1 MVRTLQPAAFMAIV
15 LISCTGLAGIAWQ
28 NKPSVSPAQ
37 HQQNDT
43 LPEKQ
48 RIKEDKTVING
59 DLDKA
64 IDDVH
69 RAQENLEKQLQN
81 KDWGK
86 MHRDLKESLEKINA
100 ENIHE
105 QIKKAM
111 KNIDMQKIQLQ
122 VQASL
127 KQIDWKKMQ
136 ADIQKAQAEINNAD
150 GIKLQKEMQN
160 TLDETRKAMA
170 GLKVFDMEE
179 LQHQLEQT
187 KENLKMNEGRMKED
201 LEKARKNIN
210 QNLNKDFRKEL
221 EKAKENVK
229 RVAEELQ
236 DYKMMLTEMD
246 KDGLLNANETY
257 DIEYKKGEL
266 IINGK
271 TQPAT
276 ITSKYKHYF
285 KKERVTIK
293 NGNRDEDDRTIDL

>member
-105 QIKKAM
+105 QIEKAM

-160 TLDETRKAMA
+160 TLVETRKAMA
-170 GLKVFDMEE
+170 GLKAFDMKE

>member
-105 QIKKAM
+105 QIEKAM

>member
-105 QIKKAM
+105 QIEKAM

-170 GLKVFDMEE
+170 GLKAFDMEE